1 MKRSQ
6 FKNLVLAVSFLVA
19 TGIVAAQAPD
29 QNEGVIEGNEA
40 QHEGNE
46 DQSEDEQSDREAI
59 DGAIGNLQEFM
70 DWLEDRRN
78 EWNQIRNFSPSDCAP
93 DFGASGQAM
102 MPSSCASNQACGECY
117 ERAVGELNFIRRQ
130 LGRLS
135 CIYSNTKRFNESAL
149 AFGDNMSGI
158 HAVTGAAWQSARGEI
173 VAQFESFK
181 HTYDNKYTDM
191 INSLHRA
198 LQSISACEMQYGLPD
213 WYQRFGFIYF
223 EFMKDKYK
231 RTD

>member
-1 MKRSQ
+1 MKKIILFLSIA
-6 FKNLVLAVSFLVA
+6 LLSFV
-19 TGIVAAQAPD
+19 VNAQEPD
-29 QNEGVIEGNEA
+29 QNDPVIQA
-40 QHEGNE
+40 NE
-46 DQSEDEQSDREAI
+46 DQHNGNDDQEQDEGDDREAI
-59 DGAIGNLQEFM
+59 DGAIQNLQDYM

-78 EWNQIRNFSPSDCAP
+78 EWNEIQNFSPSDCAP

-102 MPSSCASNQACGECY
+102 MPSSCVGNQACSECY

-135 CIYSNTKRFNESAL
+135 CIYNNTKRFNESAI

-173 VAQFESFK
+173 VGQFESFK
-181 HTYDNKYTDM
+181 HSYDNKYTDM
-191 INSLHRA
+191 MGSLQRA
-198 LQSISACEMQYGLPD
+198 LQSVSTCEMQYGLPD